1 MSSSRTLYTRKEAA
15 ASMGMSLSTW
25 ERRVQPDVRVVT
37 VGQLILVR
45 PAELDRWVRERERAP
60 IGAVR

>member
-1 MSSSRTLYTRKEAA
+1 MSNRTLYTRKEAA

-37 VGQLILVR
+37 VGQLVLVR
-45 PAELDRWVRERERAP
+45 PSELERWVRERERAP
-60 IGAVR
+60 IRDAV